1 MFALWQSPKSEH
13 KRKGLISGNSIIYHT
28 NNNSDNSAP
37 VKSGNLID
45 SLTLLGIS
53 HHFLREY
60 QPRGVQSK
68 KQSIKREQMNSEN
81 KKL

>member
-1 MFALWQSPKSEH
+1 M
-13 KRKGLISGNSIIYHT
+13 
-28 NNNSDNSAP
+28 
-37 VKSGNLID
+37 D

-68 KQSIKREQMNSEN
+68 KQSIRREQTNSEN
-81 KKL
+81 KKTITVKDCNSQFQLRVTYQPVYC

>member
-1 MFALWQSPKSEH
+1 M
-13 KRKGLISGNSIIYHT
+13 
-28 NNNSDNSAP
+28 
-37 VKSGNLID
+37 D

-68 KQSIKREQMNSEN
+68 NNRTKESKRTVKIKKTITVKDCNSQFQ
-81 KKL
+81 LRVTYQPVYC